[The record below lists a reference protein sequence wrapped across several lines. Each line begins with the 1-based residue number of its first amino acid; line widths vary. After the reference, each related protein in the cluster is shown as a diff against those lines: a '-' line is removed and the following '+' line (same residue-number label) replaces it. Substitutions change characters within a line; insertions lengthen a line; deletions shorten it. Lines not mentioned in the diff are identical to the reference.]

1 MDDRE
6 EHLNVEHTRAEQ
18 PSAAQPSAA
27 QPSTGQPSAAQS
39 GTAQPSAEHIERTVT
54 SDHDVIRRWAEDRHA
69 VPATVEGTEDA
80 GRVGE
85 LRLDFDF
92 GNDLEELR
100 QVSWD
105 EWFAAFDERGLEF
118 VFAHAPRPDGSA
130 SNEFHLEPAH
140 GSGH

>member
-6 EHLNVEHTRAEQ
+6 EHLNVEHARAAQPSAAQSGAEQPSVEQ

-27 QPSTGQPSAAQS
+27 
-39 GTAQPSAEHIERTVT
+39 HIEHTVT

-105 EWFAAFDERGLEF
+105 DWFTAFDERGLEF